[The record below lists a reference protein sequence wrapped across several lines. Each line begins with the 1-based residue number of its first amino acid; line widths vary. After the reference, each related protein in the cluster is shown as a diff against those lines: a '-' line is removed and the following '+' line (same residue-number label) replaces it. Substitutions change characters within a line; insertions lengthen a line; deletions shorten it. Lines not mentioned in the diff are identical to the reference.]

1 MSATT
6 TRATSGAAGAPRSP
20 RVTDAS
26 MQESAGNPLSPRILL
41 ERLES
46 PVAPYYLLLG
56 ATSLLVAFGLV
67 MVLSASS
74 VTSYQASGSPY
85 TVFNNQAI
93 FAVLGVIVAAC
104 ASRMPVR
111 VWKVLALP
119 AFIGAVLL
127 EMLVFSP
134 LGRTVQGNRN
144 WIGFGSFTMQ
154 PSEAGKVALVLIGAL
169 ILTRKRKLIGRSRH
183 VIIPLI
189 FPVAIVLLGLVLAGH
204 DLGTTMVLAAIL
216 GAILFVAGV
225 RMRVFAGFAALA
237 AAGAAAFVA
246 TNSNRSGRLSS
257 WLGTCSNAQ
266 STGCWQKVHGLY
278 AMADGGW
285 WGVGLGASREKW
297 SWLPEAHNDF
307 IFAII
312 GEELGLPGTLTV
324 VALYVALGYAGYRL
338 IVTSK
343 DFFVRIAT
351 AGIITWIL
359 AQAII
364 NIGSVTGLLP
374 IIGVPL
380 PLVSSGGSA
389 LVTSL
394 LGLGILISFA
404 RNEPA
409 CKEALAARP
418 NAVKRTLAVLPVGRR

>member
-1 MSATT
+1 MSAISRTT
-6 TRATSGAAGAPRSP
+6 GSTATDRLNIRA
-20 RVTDAS
+20 
-26 MQESAGNPLSPRILL
+26 LL

-46 PVAPYYLLLG
+46 PVAPYYLILG
-56 ATSLLVAFGLV
+56 STSLLVAFGLV

-74 VTSYQASGSPY
+74 VTSYQTNGSSY
-85 TVFNNQAI
+85 TVFNSQAMY
-93 FAVLGVIVAAC
+93 AVLGGGVAVV
-104 ASRMPVR
+104 ASRLSVR
-111 VWKVLALP
+111 VWKWLALP
-119 AFIGAVLL
+119 AFVGAVLL
-127 EMLVFSP
+127 ALMVFSP

-144 WIGFGSFTMQ
+144 WIGVGSFTMQ
-154 PSEAGKVALVLIGAL
+154 PSEAGKVALLLVAAML
-169 ILTRKRKLIGRSRH
+169 LTRKRLLLGEFRH
-183 VIIPLI
+183 VMIPLI
-189 FPVAIVLLGLVLAGH
+189 PMGLLLLGLVLLGH
-204 DLGTTMVLAAIL
+204 DLGTTVVMTCIL

-225 RMRVFAGFAALA
+225 QMRVFVVFAAFAVVVATL
-237 AAGAAAFVA
+237 FVA
-246 TNSNRSGRLSS
+246 TNSNRSDRLSS
-257 WLGTCSNAQ
+257 WLGTCSDAQ

-297 SWLPEAHNDF
+297 AWLPEAHNDF

-312 GEELGLPGTLTV
+312 GEELGLPGTLTIV
-324 VALYVALGYAGYRL
+324 VLYVALGYACYRL

-343 DFFVRIAT
+343 NFFVCLAT

-359 AQAII
+359 AQAMI

-389 LVTSL
+389 LVTTL
-394 LGLGILISFA
+394 LALGMLTSFT

-409 CKEALAARP
+409 CKVALAARP
-418 NAVKRTLAVLPVGRR
+418 NVVQRTLAVLSLGRR